1 MKKRLNKKQ
10 KIYTNRDNLS
20 KIYGCKITIVF
31 VSELD

>member
-1 MKKRLNKKQ
+1 MKKRLNKDK
-10 KIYTNRDNLS
+10 KYTNRDNLS